1 MHHPVTDTAL
11 AGRCSKP
18 VCMACNPIGQEASI
32 GAAGDTD
39 PGPVNLGIYV
49 QNVVRK
55 LHQVIIVQGSVDA
68 GDRRIGIPMAVA
80 SSGIT
85 EEYKVT
91 LIGPKLHLMVE
102 NHTIAGLGAA
112 MDVQNS
118 WVSTVYIIIGRGNHP
133 AGYGYIVMIFKIAG
147 NGRAN
152 LVTVC
157 IVPIKICQSGFLTRD
172 QIKCIQLLQAHVP
185 HSYENSLITLYVKA
199 VYGPF
204 PAADLAE
211 AAVGCHLK
219 QVTGFKMCGGEVYA
233 VSGTQ
238 TGGAGSIAAVG
249 ADAQPAYIMVRI
261 AKFRNFF
268 AGKVKCI
275 EGGIFIAVMVTFCT
289 PSWRHSKCGR
299 YWAPQQC
306 CQFRRECHTDR
317 RFP

>member
-1 MHHPVTDTAL
+1 
-11 AGRCSKP
+11 
-18 VCMACNPIGQEASI
+18 MACNPIGQEASI

-152 LVTVC
+152 LVTV
-157 IVPIKICQSGFLTRD
+157 
-172 QIKCIQLLQAHVP
+172 
-185 HSYENSLITLYVKA
+185 
-199 VYGPF
+199 
-204 PAADLAE
+204 
-211 AAVGCHLK
+211 
-219 QVTGFKMCGGEVYA
+219 
-233 VSGTQ
+233 
-238 TGGAGSIAAVG
+238 
-249 ADAQPAYIMVRI
+249 
-261 AKFRNFF
+261 
-268 AGKVKCI
+268 
-275 EGGIFIAVMVTFCT
+275 
-289 PSWRHSKCGR
+289 
-299 YWAPQQC
+299 
-306 CQFRRECHTDR
+306 
-317 RFP
+317 